1 MRKIETIKNEIERA
15 QARVVKNSAS
25 RDRLVTRFENA
36 KAKAIKL
43 GWDYKG
49 DGQDAARAPW
59 GAVYS
64 ACRSADDALEYIKNK
79 EAALRHDHEEIN
91 RLTDELA
98 EAIKKL
104 EAIPQAIKDYE
115 VDLRNSL
122 IEDRKFRRSWAQGEI
137 EELKERG
144 EWVTNEALH
153 AKWEEIDQRLPW
165 GKRFDD
171 PKYRAYKELKDKK
184 SEQEVL
190 ERVAKETD
198 ASIEYGAKEDARS
211 LILDLN
217 ARVSGYVGEA
227 TDCSGLKVTRGTRGC
242 AVLNGIVIGTQ
253 GRCEVKSKGVAG
265 YNIVRWHIRVNV
277 LPVRA

>member
-64 ACRSADDALEYIKNK
+64 ACRSADDALESIKNK
-79 EAALRHDHEEIN
+79 EAAIQRDHYAIN
-91 RLTDELA
+91 SLTDELA
-98 EAIKKL
+98 EVVKKL
-104 EAIPQAIKDYE
+104 EAVPQAIKDYE
-115 VDLRNSL
+115 VDLREGF
-122 IEDRKFRRSWAQGEI
+122 IADRKFRRSWAQGEI
-137 EELKERG
+137 QERKENG
-144 EWVTNEALH
+144 EWVTVEDLR
-153 AKWEEIDQRLPW
+153 AKWEELGLSEVRSLH
-165 GKRFDD
+165 D
-171 PKYRAYKELKDKK
+171 PKWGIYQELKDKRN
-184 SEQEVL
+184 EQENL
-190 ERVAKETD
+190 KLIASESDE
-198 ASIEYGAKEDARS
+198 SIEKGARDDARA

-217 ARVSGYVGEA
+217 SRVSGYVGEA
-227 TDCSGLKVTRGTRGC
+227 TDCSGLKVTRGTHGC
-242 AVLNGIVIGTQ
+242 AVLNGIVIGSK